1 MVMKKLQNK
10 RVKFKKSWDDR
21 IFDLLCNAFLIFFV
35 IIVFY
40 PIYFVLIASFTEP
53 TYVNSGKVLL
63 FPPSLY
69 LEGYKQVWADK
80 EIWIGYANTIWY
92 VICGSALG
100 VSVVMMAGYAMSRRD
115 FLGKGIIMKIMVF
128 PMYFGGGAIPL
139 FLVIKELGLLDTRLI
154 MILLGSVSVSNVIMV
169 RSFMY
174 TNIPEE
180 LFDAAIMDGCGH
192 GKFLVRIVLPLSKA
206 IMSVMVL
213 YLAVGYWNSYFN
225 AMMFITDPN
234 KYPLQLFLRRTLL
247 LSSTLSQDKEIL
259 DPDYLSELLQRA
271 SVIKYSIIVV
281 ATAPI
286 LCVYP
291 FIQKYFVKG
300 VTIGAVKG

>member
-1 MVMKKLQNK
+1 MIKESFSRKCFNVFNVILMLAIVVLMVFPYLHVLAKALNDGADTARGGITIFPRVFTLENFKTVIEDSAFPRAFMVSVSRVILGTIISVMIQFMAAYAFMKK
-10 RVKFKKSWDDR
+10 
-21 IFDLLCNAFLIFFV
+21 DLAGRGILKVILLI
-35 IIVFY
+35 
-40 PIYFVLIASFTEP
+40 
-53 TYVNSGKVLL
+53 
-63 FPPSLY
+63 
-69 LEGYKQVWADK
+69 
-80 EIWIGYANTIWY
+80 
-92 VICGSALG
+92 
-100 VSVVMMAGYAMSRRD
+100 
-115 FLGKGIIMKIMVF
+115 